1 MLFLPGEILVFHR
14 YIHIVSSETD
24 FPPCKF
30 TCSPHLCTCS
40 HASPNLCACS
50 QAPHHLCTC
59 SYALPHSYSD
69 SFSFVVS
76 EDDLFHRWPSRLRPQ
91 SCLQSL
97 NVILSLGFFALY
109 LSQRAP
115 NERLWVCH
123 SPRYPN
129 SYTTWMSKR
138 PHQPSYCSLRLPSV
152 PCDGLCL
159 HLGRLLMTVVFFT
172 HASSLDVCHLCH
184 LSQPLC
190 RTLPPTCSLALY
202 LVLSCFGPHH
212 LSCLR

>member
-1 MLFLPGEILVFHR
+1 MLPPISAHVHKLPTISAHAHMLSLTPIVTVSPLWSLRMTFFIDGHLGSGHSPAFSLWMWFCLLVF
-14 YIHIVSSETD
+14 
-24 FPPCKF
+24 
-30 TCSPHLCTCS
+30 
-40 HASPNLCACS
+40 
-50 QAPHHLCTC
+50 
-59 SYALPHSYSD
+59 
-69 SFSFVVS
+69 
-76 EDDLFHRWPSRLRPQ
+76 
-91 SCLQSL
+91 
-97 NVILSLGFFALY
+97 FFALY

-115 NERLWVCH
+115 NERSWVCH

-212 LSCLR
+212 LSCLRWHCRVTDIHTMILLPGVTDWETGKS